1 MKRQLKTNE
10 NYTNES
16 FESIKHIDENGVE
29 FWYARELQNILDYK
43 EWRKF
48 ENVINKAK
56 QACESSNISV
66 FEHFV
71 DADKLSKRANNA
83 EVKIKDYKLTRYA
96 CYLIAQNGDSR
107 KKVIA
112 LAQTYFAVQTRKQE
126 ITEKEY
132 SMLTETEKR
141 FYQRNLTRKG
151 NYSLN
156 QTAKKAG
163 VKNFDKFHNAGYKGL
178 YNGETADDIAKRKGL
193 RYREDIL
200 DNMGSEE
207 LAANLFRITQ
217 TESRLKKDKVDT
229 EKKANKTHYEV
240 GKKVRKAIADIGGTM
255 PEDLLTPKKS
265 LKQLEKEKNIQLK
278 DKIIKNID

>member
-1 MKRQLKTNE
+1 MNDIDKNNK
-10 NYTNES
+10 S
-16 FESIKHIDENGVE
+16 FEDIKHIDENGVE
-29 FWYARELQNILDYK
+29 FWYARELMPILQYSNWQN
-43 EWRKF
+43 F
-48 ENVINKAK
+48 EKIIDKAK
-56 QACESSNISV
+56 ISCKNSGISV
-66 FEHFV
+66 FEHFIDV
-71 DADKLSKRANNA
+71 NKTIKMPKGA
-83 EVKIKDYKLTRYA
+83 EKTILDYELTRYA

-126 ITEKEY
+126 LTEKEY
-132 SMLTETEKR
+132 SMLTEDEKR

-156 QTAKKAG
+156 QAAKKAG
-163 VKNFDKFHNAGYKGL
+163 VKNFDKFHNSGYKGL

-217 TESRLKKDKVDT
+217 TESRLKKDNIKT
-229 EKKANKTHYEV
+229 EKEANSTHYEV

-255 PEDLLTPKKS
+255 PENLPTPKKS
-265 LKQLEKEKNIQLK
+265 LKQLEKEKNNKLK
-278 DKIIKNID
+278 KQN

>member
-1 MKRQLKTNE
+1 MNNIDKTNK
-10 NYTNES
+10 S
-16 FESIKHIDENGVE
+16 FENIKHIDENGVE
-29 FWYARELQNILDYK
+29 FWYARELQVILNYK

-56 QACESSNISV
+56 EACENSEVSV
-66 FEHFV
+66 FDHFV
-71 DADKLSKRANNA
+71 DVDKMVQIGSGA
-83 EVKIKDYKLTRYA
+83 ERKQKDYKLTRYA

-132 SMLTETEKR
+132 SSLTEDEKR

-200 DNMGSEE
+200 DNMGSDE
-207 LAANLFRITQ
+207 LIANLFRISQ
-217 TESRLKKDKVDT
+217 TEQKLKRDNIQT
-229 EKKANKTHYEV
+229 EKDANKAHYEV
-240 GKKVRKAIADIGGTM
+240 GSKIRKTIKELGGTM
-255 PEDLLTPKKS
+255 PEDLPTPKKS
-265 LKQLEKEKNIQLK
+265 LKQLEKENKKTLK
-278 DKIIKNID
+278 RNSI

>member
-1 MKRQLKTNE
+1 MIRMDEKIYSNQ
-10 NYTNES
+10 S
-16 FESIKHIDENGVE
+16 FEDIKHIDENGIE
-29 FWYARELQNILDYK
+29 FWYARELQKVLDYK

-48 ENVINKAK
+48 ENVIQKAIM
-56 QACESSNISV
+56 ACKNTGIIEA
-66 FEHFV
+66 EHFV
-71 DADKLSKRANNA
+71 GADKLSKRANNA
-83 EVKIKDYKLTRYA
+83 EVLIKDYKLTRYA

-112 LAQTYFAVQTRKQE
+112 LAQTYFAIQTRKQE
-126 ITEKEY
+126 ISEKEY
-132 SMLTETEKR
+132 SLLTEDEKR

-156 QTAKKAG
+156 QTAKNAG
-163 VKNFDKFHNAGYKGL
+163 VKNFDKFHNSGYKGL

-217 TESRLKKDKVDT
+217 TESKLKRDNIST
-229 EKKANKTHYEV
+229 EKEANKTHYNIGKNIREV
-240 GKKVRKAIADIGGTM
+240 IAKNGGTM
-255 PEDLLTPKKS
+255 PENLPTPEKS
-265 LKQLEKEKNIQLK
+265 LKQLEKESKKKLLK
-278 DKIIKNID
+278 QNV

>member
-1 MKRQLKTNE
+1 MKNELIRNE
-10 NYTNES
+10 NYTNEK
-16 FESIKHIDENGVE
+16 FEEIKHIDENDVE
-29 FWYARELQNILDYK
+29 FWYARELMIILEYK
-43 EWRKF
+43 QWRRF
-48 ENVINKAK
+48 ESVINKAK
-56 QACESSNISV
+56 ESCENSDISV
-66 FEHFV
+66 IEHFANV
-71 DADKLSKRANNA
+71 GKLSKRANNA
-83 EVKIKDYKLTRYA
+83 EVEINDYKLSRYA

-132 SMLTETEKR
+132 GMLTEDEKR

-163 VKNFDKFHNAGYKGL
+163 VKNFDKFHNSGYKGL

-217 TESRLKKDKVDT
+217 TESRLKRDKVDT

-255 PEDLLTPKKS
+255 PEDLPTPKKS
-265 LKQLEKEKNIQLK
+265 LKQLEKENKKSLK
-278 DKIIKNID
+278 KP

>member
-1 MKRQLKTNE
+1 MIIMDERTDSNQ
-10 NYTNES
+10 S
-16 FESIKHIDENGVE
+16 FENIKHIDENETE
-29 FWYARELQNILDYK
+29 FWYARELQKVLDYK

-48 ENVINKAK
+48 EKVIQKAIN
-56 QACESSNISV
+56 ACKNTGINEE
-66 FEHFV
+66 EHFV
-71 DADKLSKRANNA
+71 GTDKMVQIGSGA
-83 EVKIKDYKLTRYA
+83 ERKQKDFKLTRYA

-112 LAQTYFAVQTRKQE
+112 LAQTYFAIQTRKQE
-126 ITEKEY
+126 ISEKEY
-132 SMLTETEKR
+132 SLLTEDKKR

-156 QTAKKAG
+156 QTAKNAG
-163 VKNFDKFHNAGYKGL
+163 VKNFDKFHNSGYKGL

-217 TESRLKKDKVDT
+217 TESKLKRDNIST
-229 EKKANKTHYEV
+229 EKEANKTHYNIGKNIREV
-240 GKKVRKAIADIGGTM
+240 IAKNGGTM
-255 PEDLLTPKKS
+255 TENLPTPEKS
-265 LKQLEKEKNIQLK
+265 LKQLEKESKKKLLK
-278 DKIIKNID
+278 QNV